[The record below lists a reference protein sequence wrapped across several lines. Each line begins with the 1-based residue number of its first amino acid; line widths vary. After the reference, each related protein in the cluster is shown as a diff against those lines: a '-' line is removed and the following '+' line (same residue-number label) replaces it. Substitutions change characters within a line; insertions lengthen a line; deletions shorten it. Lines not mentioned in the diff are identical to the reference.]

1 MPSSRRNPDFTSRV
15 LAVVRRIPYGRVAT
29 YGEVA
34 ALAGRPGAA
43 RAVGN
48 IMRTCGRPDVPCHRV
63 IAAGGR
69 LGGYGG
75 SEVLKRQL
83 LMSEG
88 VVIPRQPREKPS
100 AGSGRGP
107 SKAQGRQRK
116 QGAVPS
122 KEATVKTADVDLVE
136 RCRAGD
142 VDAFAALYR
151 EQAPRLF
158 ALTRRMGGSAEE
170 GEDLLQEVFLQAYR
184 KLDSFKGDAS
194 IGTWLYRLALNHC
207 LDYVRG
213 RRARMDKVTETLDS
227 ETAQEPIARR
237 DTPIARHRSRPRR
250 RTAAGRLP
258 RGVRPSRRRR
268 VRSQGGRPHAG
279 DRRGNLEVAG
289 VQGAHEAARDVGTP
303 CIRMN

>member
-29 YGEVA
+29 YGDVA
-34 ALAGRPGAA
+34 ARAGRPGAA

-88 VVIPRQPREKPS
+88 VVFHGNRVKTAKDPHP
-100 AGSGRGP
+100 G
-107 SKAQGRQRK
+107 QRK
-116 QGAVPS
+116 QGPVPS

-170 GEDLLQEVFLQAYR
+170 GEDLLQEIFLQAYR

-213 RRARMDKVTETLDS
+213 RRARMDKITETLDS
-227 ETAQEPIARR
+227 ETAQEPVARR
-237 DTPIARHRSRPRR
+237 DMPIARIDLDR
-250 RTAAGRLP
+250 AIERLP
-258 RGVRPSRRRR
+258 EGCREAFVLHDVEGFDHREVGRMLGIAEGTSK
-268 VRSQGGRPHAG
+268 SQVFKARMKLRAMLGRHAS
-279 DRRGNLEVAG
+279 E
-289 VQGAHEAARDVGTP
+289 
-303 CIRMN
+303 